1 MIAAVIAITKK
12 DSLLVHLQLSTC
24 TASGAHDNQYPEL
37 M

>member
-12 DSLLVHLQLSTC
+12 GLFVGTTLNLCPSSR
-24 TASGAHDNQYPEL
+24 AHDNQYPEL